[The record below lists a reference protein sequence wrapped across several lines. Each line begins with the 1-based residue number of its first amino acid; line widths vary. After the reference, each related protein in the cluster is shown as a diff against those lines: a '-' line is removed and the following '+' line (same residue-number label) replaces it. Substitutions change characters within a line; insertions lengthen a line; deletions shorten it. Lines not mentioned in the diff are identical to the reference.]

1 MIMRNP
7 ASGELVVNL
16 SREEFLELYAD
27 WQQKPEAKAMF
38 DMLVAERRI
47 MVQRILGDIKARKAR

>member
-1 MIMRNP
+1 MRNP

-38 DMLVAERRI
+38 DRLAAEHRI